1 MTTDVIDRTCA
12 EVELAMEMVKYAQR
26 YGYMSL
32 LSAHRI
38 AMQSV
43 ILDEVDKA
51 ARPWAEH
58 GVSLDEQELREEDWR

>member
-26 YGYMSL
+26 NGYMSL

-43 ILDEVDKA
+43 ILDEIDKA
-51 ARPWAEH
+51 VPREAEH
-58 GVSLDEQELREEDWR
+58 ELREEDWR